1 MVTQREL
8 SKTEW
13 ISLSLA
19 TLLFTLVSAQSL
31 GMIGNQPEPSVLVSD
46 GLPLFIV
53 AILFFGTPWA
63 AVLFVGAF
71 FLVVERIV
79 MINDGLPA
87 SMNGCFVGIVALLST
102 SLIALSWNDGI
113 RYQGRHYTVAVALLS
128 ALFAVLLLLLV
139 FFTRRHRSAISTL
152 MVHFL
157 LFAWI
162 ATYAFPWL
170 GETL

>member
-1 MVTQREL
+1 MVTQRDL
-8 SKTEW
+8 SKIEW

-31 GMIGNQPEPSVLVSD
+31 GMIGNPRQPSVLAPG

-53 AILFFGTPWA
+53 ALPFGPWA
-63 AVLFVGAF
+63 VFFVGAV
-71 FLVVERIV
+71 FLLVELFV
-79 MINDGLPA
+79 MMNDGLPA
-87 SMNGCFVGIVALLST
+87 RKNACIVGVVAILSA
-102 SLIALSWNDGI
+102 SFIALSWNDDHD
-113 RYQGRHYTVAVALLS
+113 RHYAVAVALLS
-128 ALFAVLLLLLV
+128 ALFGVLLLLLL
-139 FFTRRHRSAISTL
+139 FFTRRSRSALSTL
-152 MVHFL
+152 LVHFL

>member
-1 MVTQREL
+1 
-8 SKTEW
+8 
-13 ISLSLA
+13 
-19 TLLFTLVSAQSL
+19 
-31 GMIGNQPEPSVLVSD
+31 MIGNPPEPSVLAPR

-53 AILFFGTPWA
+53 ALLSFGPSA
-63 AVLFVGAF
+63 AVFFVGAF
-71 FLVVERIV
+71 FLYVELIV
-79 MINDGLPA
+79 MMNDGLPVRT
-87 SMNGCFVGIVALLST
+87 NGCFVGVVAILSA
-102 SLIALSWNDGI
+102 SFIALSWNDDHD
-113 RYQGRHYTVAVALLS
+113 RLYTVAVALLS